1 MTTKKIWR
9 RQLEERRVRR
19 RVAANF
25 YAIELEGRA
34 RYLRRVTNVSGDGLL
49 LENPLGDELP
59 GQTIELELPTTTPG
73 GQGDGDGEETLRV
86 QGEVVYVKPDG
97 RVGVRI
103 TSAPI
108 PIESLGGRL
117 AL

>member
-1 MTTKKIWR
+1 MITKKIWR
-9 RQLEERRVRR
+9 RQLEERRVGR

-25 YAIELEGRA
+25 YAIELEGQA

-59 GQTIELELPTTTPG
+59 GQTIELELPTKQPANDTGPDTV
-73 GQGDGDGEETLRV
+73 RV

-103 TSAPI
+103 TSAPL
-108 PIESLGGRL
+108 PVDKLGGRVTL
-117 AL
+117 

>member
-1 MTTKKIWR
+1 M
-9 RQLEERRVRR
+9 RR

-25 YAIELEGRA
+25 YAIELEGQA

-59 GQTIELELPTTTPG
+59 GQTIELELPTKTPG
-73 GQGDGDGEETLRV
+73 GQGQGEGQRDSEETLRV

-103 TSAPI
+103 TSAPL

>member
-1 MTTKKIWR
+1 MITKKIWR

-25 YAIELEGRA
+25 YAIELEGQG
-34 RYLRRVTNVSGDGLL
+34 RYLRGVTNISDDGLL

-59 GQTIELELPTTTPG
+59 GQTIELELPTNKPANDTG
-73 GQGDGDGEETLRV
+73 AETVRV

-103 TSAPI
+103 TSAPL
-108 PIESLGGRL
+108 PVGSLGGRETL
-117 AL
+117 

>member
-9 RQLEERRVRR
+9 RQLEERRARR

-25 YAIELEGRA
+25 YAIELEGGG

-59 GQTIELELPTTTPG
+59 GQTIELELPTKGSAANDT
-73 GQGDGDGEETLRV
+73 GQEETVRV
-86 QGEVVYVKPDG
+86 QGEVVYVTPDG
-97 RVGVRI
+97 RVGVRV
-103 TSAPI
+103 TSAPL
-108 PIESLGGRL
+108 PIESLGGRVVL
-117 AL
+117 

>member
-1 MTTKKIWR
+1 MMTKKIWR
-9 RQLEERRVRR
+9 RDLEERRVRR

-25 YAIELEGRA
+25 YAIEVEGQG
-34 RYLRRVTNVSGDGLL
+34 RYLRRVSNVSGDGML

-59 GQTIELELPTTTPG
+59 GQVIELELPTWAPG
-73 GQGDGDGEETLRV
+73 GVVRGETLHV
-86 QGEVVYVKPDG
+86 QGEVVYVTPDG
-97 RVGVRI
+97 HVGVRI
-103 TSAPI
+103 ISAPI